1 MDIEPTPCRCLLC
14 QPAIPDEAQWDL
26 RDREIARNV
35 REHGWHTM
43 GVTGYDTPDW
53 AYSIGMWHTHGGY
66 DVCMAGLP
74 VENSMALVSKIA
86 QQVLD
91 GRALG
96 AEKRRLD
103 VIEGYEVATRPVHPS
118 WYPAMFGAG
127 LDFFQ
132 TPPWPMLQAV
142 WPDREGRFPWE
153 EGADP
158 EKRDQQPFLWVARN
172 EHPASMWVSSSLS
185 L

>member
-14 QPAIPDEAQWDL
+14 QPANPDEAQWDL
-26 RDREIARNV
+26 RDRTIAQNV

-66 DVCMAGLP
+66 DVCVTGLP
-74 VENSMALVSKIA
+74 VENAMALVAKIA
-86 QQVLD
+86 RQVRD

-96 AEKRRLD
+96 AEKRRLG
-103 VIEGYEVATRPVHPS
+103 VIEGYEVATRAVHPS
-118 WYPAMFGAG
+118 WYPSMFGAG

-142 WPDREGRFPWE
+142 WPDRQGRFPWE
-153 EGADP
+153 EGADL
-158 EKRDQQPFLWVARN
+158 ERGDQQPYLWVDRN
-172 EHPASMWVSSSLS
+172 EHPANGWVSSSLS